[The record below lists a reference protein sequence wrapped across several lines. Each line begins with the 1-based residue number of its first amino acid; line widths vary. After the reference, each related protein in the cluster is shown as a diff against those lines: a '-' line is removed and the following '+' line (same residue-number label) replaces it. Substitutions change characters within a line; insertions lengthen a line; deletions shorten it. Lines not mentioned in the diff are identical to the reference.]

1 MALKRNQGGFTLV
14 ETLVVLFIVTLLVSM
29 GGVWAQRYSEHQLVT
44 AVAEHQKAV
53 AGATSHFIRDNYPAV
68 LNRATAGPLTLGIH
82 ELIAQGLLPTGFSPT
97 NAFKQYYR
105 IIVIKPQANQLKTM
119 IVTDNGE
126 VIEERILRK
135 IVRHL
140 GASGGRISDL
150 DAEGKPNAALVG
162 VVQGAD
168 EGWQEPLSPYGVS
181 PGVGHLAS
189 AIFHQDGQ
197 EVENYLHRKAI
208 PGKPELNRMQTHLDM
223 GGHDINSVKAI
234 KSQSAELAGWLT
246 AEGAQ
251 LRGALNAK
259 DATLSGNLSAK
270 TAGVADRLW
279 ANSLTGNSATVH
291 GHLSANSLETN
302 SAKVHGNIDS
312 GSTVSNWIE
321 SRGGMRSNA
330 RLSTKEYLQ
339 IEGVAQEGTWCAPAG
354 LIAHNGAGSLLTCES
369 NVWRRAGGK
378 TPRFDKIER
387 FAGTTCK
394 DNQVLVGLSSWSYA
408 GNVRPQSGTS
418 AICVPYD

>member
-1 MALKRNQGGFTLV
+1 MALKGQAGFTLI
-14 ETLVVLFIVTLLVSM
+14 ETIVVLFIASLLVGM
-29 GGVWAQRYSEHQLVT
+29 VGAWAQQYSEHQLVT
-44 AVAEHQKAV
+44 MVSEHQKAV

-68 LNRATAGPLTLGIH
+68 LNRANAGPLTLGIN

-97 NAFKQYYR
+97 NAFEQHYR

-140 GASGGRISDL
+140 GASGGRISNL

-168 EGWQEPLSPYGVS
+168 EGWTESLSPYGVS

-223 GGHDINSVKAI
+223 GGNDINGANAI
-234 KSQSAELAGWLT
+234 KGQSAELTGWLT
-246 AEGAQ
+246 AEGAE
-251 LRGALNAK
+251 LRGALKAK
-259 DATLSGNLSAK
+259 EAKLSE
-270 TAGVADRLW
+270 
-279 ANSLTGNSATVH
+279 LTTNSATVH
-291 GHLSANSLETN
+291 GSAR
-302 SAKVHGNIDS
+302 VHG
-312 GSTVSNWIE
+312 
-321 SRGGMRSNA
+321 
-330 RLSTKEYLQ
+330 RLSTGDFAQ
-339 IEGVAQEGTWCAPAG
+339 IDGTAVEGGACPGGNIIAVDANTKLALSCQSGVWKKQWGTASQQVFATSDSCSSYAPPNNGPWSIAFCPAG
-354 LIAHNGAGSLLTCES
+354 YTVTGGGYQITLWNPAQDSAQSNAPDVSSPYGANGWGVVAGANTGNSCF
-369 NVWRRAGGK
+369 RA
-378 TPRFDKIER
+378 
-387 FAGTTCK
+387 FAVCI
-394 DNQVLVGLSSWSYA
+394 
-408 GNVRPQSGTS
+408 R
-418 AICVPYD
+418 